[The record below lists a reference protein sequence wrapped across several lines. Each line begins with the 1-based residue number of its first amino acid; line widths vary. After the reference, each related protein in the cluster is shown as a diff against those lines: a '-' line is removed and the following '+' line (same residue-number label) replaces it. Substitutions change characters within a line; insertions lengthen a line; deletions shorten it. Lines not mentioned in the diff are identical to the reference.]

1 MKILV
6 LNSGSSSL
14 KSSLYD
20 FSAANAPPA
29 QSLPAAGPADP
40 AWQGEIEWSGAN
52 AQIKISTASGAKSKQ
67 QVKVASR
74 EEATQQLLATLWT
87 GSTRVISSAKEI
99 NVVGHRVV
107 NGGPEHREPA
117 LLDSKVIAAIQ
128 RAAAFA
134 PLHNQAELDGIAIAQ
149 KLIPAAPQVAV
160 FDTGFHRTLAPAAY
174 VYPGPYDWLAKGIRR
189 YGFHGINHAYI
200 AERAPQ
206 ILQRDIRDTP
216 EESDKIDALIASLVL
231 NDDYT
236 LDQER
241 HSATLT
247 ERGVSKCEKLLGAD
261 NLYDHAHHS
270 ILDRICRVLSAKT
283 RSSRIVSC
291 HLGNGCS
298 LAAIRDGRSVDTTM
312 GFTPLEGLMMG
323 TRSGSIDP
331 GILTYLATQEKQTG
345 EQLDNLLNKKSG
357 LLGIAGF
364 SGDMREII
372 EEMNA
377 GASAPPDAKSSGAK
391 SPNSA
396 STLSACALPI
406 DAGDKSARAQLA
418 FDMFIHRLRRE
429 IGSMIAV
436 LGGLDALVFTAGIGE
451 NSADVRAAACDALAF
466 AGVHLDATKNA
477 QLGAHGAAASS
488 NAGSG
493 PADADIATAASPA
506 RVLVIKAQEDW
517 AIARACFRLAPSS

>member
-20 FSAANAPPA
+20 FSANAPPA

-40 AWQGEIEWSGAN
+40 AWQGEIEWSGAD
-52 AQIKISTASGAKSKQ
+52 AQIKISTVSGAKSKQ

-87 GSTRVISSAKEI
+87 GSTSVISSAKEI

-117 LLDSKVIAAIQ
+117 LLNATVVAAIQ

-149 KLIPAAPQVAV
+149 RLIPAAPQVAV

-174 VYPGPYDWLAKGIRR
+174 VYPGPYEWLTKGIRR

-206 ILQRDIRDTP
+206 ILGRD
-216 EESDKIDALIASLVL
+216 S
-231 NDDYT
+231 
-236 LDQER
+236 
-241 HSATLT
+241 
-247 ERGVSKCEKLLGAD
+247 RGM
-261 NLYDHAHHS
+261 
-270 ILDRICRVLSAKT
+270 
-283 RSSRIVSC
+283 RIVSC

-323 TRSGSIDP
+323 TRSGSVDP

-372 EEMNA
+372 EEMKA
-377 GASAPPDAKSSGAK
+377 SGATAPASAKSTDAK

-396 STLSACALPI
+396 STPAASALPI
-406 DAGDKSARAQLA
+406 DAGDKSARAKLA
-418 FDMFIHRLRRE
+418 FDIFIHRLRRE

-466 AGVHLDATKNA
+466 AGVNLDAAKNT
-477 QLGAHGAAASS
+477 QLSAKGAASSS

-493 PADADIATAASPA
+493 DADIATAASPA